1 MTCDFPL
8 FTLPITWDLPM
19 SVLLMSRPSLVL
31 HTCNTRSS
39 VSTGWIIFPLWSTGT
54 LILWNLRLVLLGY
67 CSWFST
73 LISSSE
79 ILLNRALISASCSFF
94 DRPCSKTFCSS
105 LMILADCS
113 VNCLECPS
121 IRGLML
127 RSTHGMC
134 YWLFDEFMLFSWRF
148 SYVDT
153 KLYNSPLL
161 HLNWKRSFFRW
172 RRFHLQGL
180 KTGLRNH
187 LRVLPIQIY
196 RCDVESTI
204 NVTVEVSFKFAR

>member
-19 SVLLMSRPSLVL
+19 SVLMMSRPSLVL

-54 LILWNLRLVLLGY
+54 LILWNLRLVLLEY

-105 LMILADCS
+105 LVILSDCS

-121 IRGLML
+121 ITSCCSLMVICWRLTVSIRGLML
-127 RSTHGMC
+127 LSTHD
-134 YWLFDEFMLFSWRF
+134 WILELIFS
-148 SYVDT
+148 
-153 KLYNSPLL
+153 
-161 HLNWKRSFFRW
+161 
-172 RRFHLQGL
+172 
-180 KTGLRNH
+180 
-187 LRVLPIQIY
+187 I
-196 RCDVESTI
+196 
-204 NVTVEVSFKFAR
+204 